1 MPAVKVLVVDDSAVI
16 RRLVTTVLEGDPD
29 IHVLGTANNG
39 AVALERIAELH
50 PDLVTLDVEMPV
62 MDGLTALREI
72 RRRWPTLPVIMF
84 STLTERGA
92 AATIDALVSG
102 ASDYVTKPSNVGS
115 FAAGV
120 EAVKTQLVPKIKALC
135 HRTLT
140 PAGART
146 AAPTTR
152 TATTST
158 TPVARSAGVTLAS
171 RSARSHRPEILVIG
185 ASTGGPDALCT
196 VLRELPANFP
206 IPIAIVQHMPP
217 LFTKMFADRLD
228 RISALSVFESVG
240 GEELRPGT
248 VFVAPGDHHLE
259 LRREGG
265 TVKTALSSAPP
276 ENYCRPAVDVLFRS
290 AANLYNGG
298 VLACV
303 LTGMGHDGGVGSK
316 AIVAAGGTVIVQ
328 DERTSVVWGMPGTVA
343 NAGSAAAV
351 LPLDRIADALTQ
363 AARSNALVGTP

>member
-1 MPAVKVLVVDDSAVI
+1 MAGVNVLVVDDSAVI
-16 RRLVTTVLEGDPD
+16 RRLVSTVLEGDPD
-29 IHVLGTANNG
+29 IHVIGTANNG
-39 AVALERIAELH
+39 AIALERIAELR

-62 MDGLTALREI
+62 MDGLTAMREI
-72 RRRWPTLPVIMF
+72 RRRWPTIPVIMF

-120 EAVKTQLVPKIKALC
+120 QAVKEQLVPKIKALC
-135 HRTLT
+135 HRQLSSGSAPHASPTLR
-140 PAGART
+140 P
-146 AAPTTR
+146 
-152 TATTST
+152 ATTST
-158 TPVARSAGVTLAS
+158 TPIVRTADVSLAKRQARA
-171 RSARSHRPEILVIG
+171 HRPEILVIG

-196 VLRELPANFP
+196 VLRDIPANFP
-206 IPIAIVQHMPP
+206 VPIAIVQHMPP
-217 LFTKMFADRLD
+217 LFTKMFAERLD
-228 RISALSVFESVG
+228 RISALTVRESAG
-240 GEELRPGT
+240 GEVLRPGT
-248 VFVAPGDHHLE
+248 VWVAPGDHHLE

-265 TVKTALSSAPP
+265 AVKTQLSSAPP

-290 AANLYNGG
+290 ATTLYGGG

-343 NAGSAAAV
+343 TAGSASAI

-363 AARSNALVGTP
+363 AARANVLVGSP

>member
-1 MPAVKVLVVDDSAVI
+1 MPKVNVLIVDDSAVI
-16 RRLVTTVLEGDPD
+16 RRLVSTVLEGDPD
-29 IHVLGTANNG
+29 IHVVGTANNG
-39 AVALERIAELH
+39 ANALDRIAELH

-62 MDGLTALREI
+62 MDGLTAMREI
-72 RRRWPTLPVIMF
+72 RRRWPSMPVIMF

-120 EAVKTQLVPKIKALC
+120 EAVKSQLVPKIKALC
-135 HRTLT
+135 HRTLAPAPSRT
-140 PAGART
+140 PAAANLHPTSTAPIAR
-146 AAPTTR
+146 
-152 TATTST
+152 T
-158 TPVARSAGVTLAS
+158 TPVVT
-171 RSARSHRPEILVIG
+171 RSARTHRPDVLVIG

-196 VLRELPANFP
+196 VMRDIPANFP
-206 IPIAIVQHMPP
+206 VPIAIVQHMPP

-228 RISALSVFESVG
+228 RICALSVKEAAG
-240 GEELRPGT
+240 GEEFRPGT
-248 VFVAPGDHHLE
+248 VWVAPGDHHLE

-265 TVKTALSSAPP
+265 AVRTHLSSAPP

-290 AANLYNGG
+290 AAQLYGG
-298 VLACV
+298 SVLACV
-303 LTGMGHDGGVGSK
+303 LTGMGHDGGVGAKS
-316 AIVAAGGTVIVQ
+316 IVAAGGTVIVQ
-328 DERTSVVWGMPGTVA
+328 DEKTSVVWGMPGTVA
-343 NAGSAAAV
+343 MAGFAAAV

>member
-1 MPAVKVLVVDDSAVI
+1 MPGVNVLVVDDSAVI
-16 RRLVTTVLEGDPD
+16 RRLVSTVLDGDRD
-29 IHVLGTANNG
+29 IHVIGTANNG
-39 AVALERIAELH
+39 AIALERIAALS

-92 AATIDALVSG
+92 SATIDALLSG

-120 EAVKTQLVPKIKALC
+120 EAVKEQLVPKIKALC
-135 HRTLT
+135 HRTL
-140 PAGART
+140 ASGGSAV
-146 AAPTTR
+146 ASVAPRPT
-152 TATTST
+152 TTST
-158 TPVARSAGVTLAS
+158 TPIVRASDPSLAK
-171 RSARSHRPEILVIG
+171 RATRTHRPEILVIG

-196 VLRELPANFP
+196 VLRDIPANFP
-206 IPIAIVQHMPP
+206 VAIAIVQHMPP
-217 LFTKMFADRLD
+217 LFTKMFAERLD
-228 RISALSVFESVG
+228 RTSPLTVREAVG

-248 VFVAPGDHHLE
+248 VWVAPGDHHLE

-265 TVKTALSSAPP
+265 VVKTHLSSAPP

-290 AANLYNGG
+290 AAGIYGGG

-316 AIVAAGGTVIVQ
+316 AIVAAGGSVIVQ

-343 NAGSAAAV
+343 TAGSAGAI

-363 AARSNALVGTP
+363 AARTNALVGSP